1 MRMPETMSK
10 RLLLVIVLF
19 CGCNWWVKP
28 AEVELVGLAFPGE
41 NVVDIS
47 VLIRNRNL
55 FSARASDME
64 YRVSI
69 GGEVI
74 GRGHAPQV
82 LSLGGR
88 DSVVTHFPLSYDMA
102 ALSRVLPQILQ
113 DTVVVRID
121 GAYRLR
127 SLLSTPKLTF
137 ATERRIPVKAR
148 LGGIF
153 RSLLGDQP
161 GKKK

>member
-1 MRMPETMSK
+1 MPVTIS
-10 RLLLVIVLF
+10 RRFLLVLLVCCS
-19 CGCNWWVKP
+19 CGWLAKP
-28 AEVELVGLAFPGE
+28 AEVELVGLTFPGE

-47 VLIRNRNL
+47 VLIHNRNL

-74 GRGHAPQV
+74 GRGHMPQV
-82 LSLGGR
+82 LSIGGG
-88 DSVVTHFPLSYDMA
+88 DSLVTHFPLSYDMA

-113 DTVVVRID
+113 DTVVVRVD
-121 GAYRLR
+121 GTYRLR
-127 SLLSTPKLTF
+127 SLLSTPKLSF

-161 GKKK
+161 GRGK

>member
-1 MRMPETMSK
+1 MLETLPK
-10 RLLLVIVLF
+10 KLLLVLVIF
-19 CGCNWWVKP
+19 CGCGWFVKP

-41 NVVDIS
+41 NLVDIA
-47 VLIRNRNL
+47 VLIRNRNP

-74 GRGHAPQV
+74 GRGHTPQV
-82 LSLGGR
+82 LFLGGR
-88 DSVVTHFPLSYDMA
+88 DSLVTHFPMSYDMA

-113 DTVVVRID
+113 DTVVVRVD
-121 GAYRLR
+121 GTYRLR
-127 SLLSTPKLTF
+127 SLLSAPKLPYS
-137 ATERRIPVKAR
+137 TERRIPVKAR

>member
-1 MRMPETMSK
+1 MLEMMSK
-10 RLLLVIVLF
+10 KLLLVLLVG
-19 CGCNWWVKP
+19 CGCGWLVKP

-41 NVVDIS
+41 NLVDIS

-64 YRVSI
+64 YRISI

-74 GRGHAPQV
+74 GRGHTPQV

-88 DSVVTHFPLSYDMA
+88 DSLVTHFPLSYDMA

-113 DTVVVRID
+113 DTVVVRVD
-121 GAYRLR
+121 GTYRLR
-127 SLLSTPKLTF
+127 SLLSAPKF
-137 ATERRIPVKAR
+137 PFSTERRIPVKAR
-148 LGGIF
+148 LGGVF
-153 RSLLGDQP
+153 RSLLGDQQ

>member
-1 MRMPETMSK
+1 M
-10 RLLLVIVLF
+10 LLVLIVGCA
-19 CGCNWWVKP
+19 CGWLVKP
-28 AEVELVGLAFPGE
+28 AEVELVGLTFPGE

-55 FSARASDME
+55 FSAKASDME

-74 GRGHAPQV
+74 GRGHTPQA
-82 LSLGGR
+82 LSLGAG
-88 DSVVTHFPLSYDMA
+88 DSLVTHFPLSYDLA

-121 GAYRLR
+121 GTYRLR
-127 SLLSTPKLTF
+127 SLLSAPRLSF

-148 LGGIF
+148 LGGVF

-161 GKKK
+161 GKKQ